1 VVSLDST
8 ILIQMINFLILIFIL
23 NLLLYKPILGIMDK
37 RKKRFQ
43 DTEDE
48 IKSINL
54 TIEERMAAYEEKV
67 RLAKMDALNQKN
79 DILKEGSDQAKTII
93 DAARGEIPGMMEEF
107 HGKMNT
113 EVTDAR
119 RILTDQSRKISVDI
133 AEKLLGRSIQ

>member
-23 NLLLYKPILGIMDK
+23 NVLLYKPILGIMDK

>member
-1 VVSLDST
+1 MVSLDST

-23 NLLLYKPILGIMDK
+23 NMLLYKPILGIMDK

-107 HGKMNT
+107 HGKMNR

-119 RILTDQSRKISVDI
+119 RILADQSRKISVDM

>member
-1 VVSLDST
+1 MVSLDST

-23 NLLLYKPILGIMDK
+23 NMLLYKPILGIMDK

-107 HGKMNT
+107 HGKMNR

-119 RILTDQSRKISVDI
+119 RILADQSRKISVDI

>member
-93 DAARGEIPGMMEEF
+93 DSARGEIPVMMEEF
-107 HGKMNT
+107 HGKMNR